1 MSGYDRERVERIVG
15 EFKARNMAEGGAVEG
30 GYDQL
35 NSRILKA
42 LIKKYGSEA
51 KAREM
56 FRTLDG
62 GELMR
67 ILKEAEGYAEGGP
80 VLQDY
85 ADPYAEMSLPGKL
98 GELVKGAGKGLKYM
112 FRESKAY
119 AGHLQAPEVFA
130 KMLRERYP
138 ELGAK
143 RVDRGPLDA
152 AINFAGGYD
161 WAARPEVSAED
172 ARAMALQYQLRDYM
186 KPSRTKSNEVADY
199 AQNLAG
205 VEQAL
210 ADKEANIKRDRK
222 EIAALAREYAQR
234 ESGAQRVTP
243 FADGG
248 PVLPADR
255 ATGYRAPGQ
264 RPDDRLARFGSSFAK
279 SLPGA
284 AQGVATG
291 YADMLSALNTYLYQL
306 EPAEQIAL
314 LKQLPAGLRN
324 MVLSGVESVKQLP
337 AKVAAATPES
347 AGQFSAQLT
356 AEMLL
361 DPTRGVGKTVP
372 TTQVIKPKG
381 GNWPA
386 YAAEHAAES
395 LKTPRR
401 VPALT
406 MGDELRI
413 DASLL
418 MRPERLVQ
426 EYQKYLDELDLD
438 DPRNQDKAYQ
448 LQQEIESESRN
459 AALDTWLDQKLA
471 KYVKN
476 ELASPDDPIR
486 KQVDEFAVKK
496 KQLLEQKEQQI
507 NKAMLD
513 LEKAR
518 AERGFTPEMLTRS
531 QARLRELRR
540 ERDYIARQSG
550 SHINARELELANRWV
565 PESLP
570 DMRERLGY
578 EVQGIGETPL
588 GKGWENMADLSIKPT
603 MAGNITDEY
612 LTETNPWLAKVPPE
626 TKVYQIDNDQFADLG
641 FGHMRDELRN
651 ALDPESD
658 LPDALKI
665 TPDKLKMLNMAQASK
680 LVDDINAFRATR
692 ATEVNAAR
700 AGNIATVPV
709 KEYPE
714 QGLKWVELKMPEPEF
729 EPGHGPGPVSGYP
742 SLHGIIDQKTGQ
754 SVSAGATPE
763 EARNL
768 YKREERKKALED
780 ALKYE
785 GEMLKHCVGGYC
797 EDVVQG
803 RSRIFSLRDDDGRPR
818 VTIEVQPNSGQKMT
832 FEQAKRAIEDD
843 PLTAN
848 LDDNVKMEMLYN
860 QGFLDEEG
868 NVLPDLP
875 MQIIQVKGAG
885 NKKPQPEDIPLVQ
898 DFIRSGKYEIAGDE
912 RNTGFVKLP
921 KDNMMIAALKRTG
934 NKPPALRSEA
944 GDYFLT
950 EDEHK
955 RLSEWFD
962 KGTAQGFLAPEFAY
976 GGAVK
981 MAAGGKVGYNPAV
994 VDEIVN
1000 RVREK
1005 LNG

>member
-15 EFKARNMAEGGAVEG
+15 EFKARNM
-30 GYDQL
+30 
-35 NSRILKA
+35 
-42 LIKKYGSEA
+42 
-51 KAREM
+51 
-56 FRTLDG
+56 
-62 GELMR
+62 
-67 ILKEAEGYAEGGP
+67 AEGGP

-98 GELVKGAGKGLKYM
+98 GELAKGAGKGLKYM
-112 FRESKAY
+112 LTESKAY

-222 EIAALAREYAQR
+222 EIAALAREYAKR

-243 FADGG
+243 FANGG
-248 PVLPADR
+248 PALPADR

-264 RPDDRLARFGSSFAK
+264 RPDDRLARFGSSFLK

-347 AGQFSAQLT
+347 AGQFGAQLT
-356 AEMLL
+356 AEMFL

-381 GNWPA
+381 GNWPKGSV
-386 YAAEHAAES
+386 ES
-395 LKTPRR
+395 VVENFKTPKRLPAAFVTETEPV
-401 VPALT
+401 VPKTPL
-406 MGDELRI
+406 ELVETYESYK
-413 DASLL
+413 D
-418 MRPERLVQ
+418 Q
-426 EYQKYLDELDLD
+426 LDPD
-438 DPRNQDKAYQ
+438 DPFNQNIEYD
-448 LQQEIESESRN
+448 LQQEIQSETRN

-486 KQVDEFAVKK
+486 KQIDEFAVKK
-496 KQLLEQKEQQI
+496 KQLLEQKDQQI
-507 NKAMLD
+507 SKAMLD

-531 QARLRELRR
+531 QARIRELRR
-540 ERDYIARQSG
+540 ERDYIDKQSG
-550 SHINARELELANRWV
+550 AHMTPRPLDLAQRWV
-565 PESLP
+565 PELVADRRKDFGFDPEGMAKS
-570 DMRERLGY
+570 E
-578 EVQGIGETPL
+578 L
-588 GKGWENMADLSIKPT
+588 GKGWENMADLSITPQ
-603 MAGNITDEY
+603 MAGGILNRRVYSMIEN
-612 LTETNPWLAKVPPE
+612 NPWLTKVPPE
-626 TKVYQIDNDQFADLG
+626 TMVYQPDLG
-641 FGHMRDELRN
+641 LGGFNDLEFGHMRDELRN

-658 LPDALKI
+658 LPDSLKI

-692 ATEVNAAR
+692 TSEVNAAR

-714 QGLKWVELKMPEPEF
+714 QGLKWVELKMPDDLPEGY
-729 EPGHGPGPVSGYP
+729 EPGKPTALGEPTYRQPGTKNDMLEDP
-742 SLHGIIDQKTGQ
+742 
-754 SVSAGATPE
+754 
-763 EARNL
+763 
-768 YKREERKKALED
+768 RKAALKD

-785 GEMLKHCVGGYC
+785 GEMMIHCVGGQC
-797 EDVVQG
+797 ENVISG
-803 RSRIFSLRDDDGRPR
+803 RNRIFSLRDDDGRPR
-818 VTIEVQPNSGQKMT
+818 VTIEVQPDRDQRLT
-832 FEQAKRAIEDD
+832 FAEAKQRLDTD
-843 PLTAN
+843 PDTAD
-848 LDDNVKMEMLYN
+848 LDDNAKMEMLYN
-860 QGFLDEEG
+860 QGFIDAEG
-868 NVLPDLP
+868 NMLPDPP
-875 MQIIQVKGAG
+875 MQIVQVKGV
-885 NKKPQPEDIPLVQ
+885 NNRKPQPEDIPLVQ
-898 DFIRSGKYEIAGDE
+898 DFIRSGNYEISGDINNTDLFDVENIVNIMPEAFRMDKKGRTMALEKARRAGK
-912 RNTGFVKLP
+912 VP
-921 KDNMMIAALKRTG
+921 KYLTRKEYEDLLLK
-934 NKPPALRSEA
+934 
-944 GDYFLT
+944 F
-950 EDEHK
+950 
-955 RLSEWFD
+955 
-962 KGTAQGFLAPEFAY
+962 GTPGELAT

>member
-35 NSRILKA
+35 NARILKA

-85 ADPYAEMSLPGKL
+85 ADPYAEMSLPSKL
-98 GELVKGAGKGLKYM
+98 GELAKGAGKGLKYM
-112 FRESKAY
+112 LTESKAY

-222 EIAALAREYAQR
+222 EIAALAREYAKR

-243 FADGG
+243 FANGG
-248 PVLPADR
+248 PALPADR

-264 RPDDRLARFGSSFAK
+264 RPDDRAARFGSSFLK

-324 MVLSGVESVKQLP
+324 MVLNGVESVKQLP

-347 AGQFSAQLT
+347 AGQFGAQLT

-386 YAAEHAAES
+386 GAVEKTVGNI
-395 LKTPRR
+395 KTPKRL
-401 VPALT
+401 PALIT
-406 MGDELRI
+406 PAWLDSARETDPDAYYQWINLALPKPQTPQELVDSYR
-413 DASLL
+413 AQLN
-418 MRPERLVQ
+418 
-426 EYQKYLDELDLD
+426 KLDLD
-438 DPRNQDKAYQ
+438 DPRNNDAAYD
-448 LQQEIESESRN
+448 LQQEIESETRN

-476 ELASPDDPIR
+476 EMASPDDPIR
-486 KQVDEFAVKK
+486 KQIDQFAVKK
-496 KQLLEQKEQQI
+496 KQLLEQKDQQI

-550 SHINARELELANRWV
+550 SHINPRELELANRWV
-565 PESLP
+565 PESVP
-570 DMRERLGY
+570 DMRERMGY

-588 GKGWENMADLSIKPT
+588 GKGWENMADMSIRPT
-603 MAGNITDEY
+603 MAGDMLNPSLY
-612 LTETNPWLAKVPPE
+612 STEVLNAKIENNPWLTKVPPE
-626 TKVYQIDNDQFADLG
+626 TRVYHVDQGQFDDLG

-700 AGNIATVPV
+700 AANIATVPV

-714 QGLKWVELKMPEPEF
+714 QGLKWVELKMPEIDPNATGAERSF
-729 EPGHGPGPVSGYP
+729 KRTGY
-742 SLHGIIDQKTGQ
+742 
-754 SVSAGATPE
+754 
-763 EARNL
+763 
-768 YKREERKKALED
+768 RKMLED

-785 GEMLKHCVGGYC
+785 GEMLQHCVGGYC
-797 EDVVQG
+797 EDVIQG
-803 RSRIFSLRDDDGRPR
+803 RSRIFSLRDYDGRPR
-818 VTIEVQPNSGQKMT
+818 VTIEVQPNSNQKMT

-962 KGTAQGFLAPEFAY
+962 KGTAQGFPAPEFAH

>member
-35 NSRILKA
+35 NARILKA

-80 VLQDY
+80 VL
-85 ADPYAEMSLPGKL
+85 
-98 GELVKGAGKGLKYM
+98 
-112 FRESKAY
+112 
-119 AGHLQAPEVFA
+119 
-130 KMLRERYP
+130 
-138 ELGAK
+138 
-143 RVDRGPLDA
+143 
-152 AINFAGGYD
+152 
-161 WAARPEVSAED
+161 
-172 ARAMALQYQLRDYM
+172 
-186 KPSRTKSNEVADY
+186 
-199 AQNLAG
+199 
-205 VEQAL
+205 
-210 ADKEANIKRDRK
+210 
-222 EIAALAREYAQR
+222 
-234 ESGAQRVTP
+234 
-243 FADGG
+243 
-248 PVLPADR
+248 PADR

-264 RPDDRLARFGSSFAK
+264 RPDDRLARFGSSFLK

-291 YADMLSALNTYLYQL
+291 YVDMLSALNTYLYQL

-314 LKQLPAGLRN
+314 LKQLPAGLRD
-324 MVLSGVESVKQLP
+324 MVLSGVESAKQLP

-347 AGQFSAQLT
+347 AGQFGAQLT

-386 YAAEHAAES
+386 GAVEKTVGNI
-395 LKTPRR
+395 KTPKRL
-401 VPALT
+401 PALIT
-406 MGDELRI
+406 PAWLDSARETDPDAYYQWINLALPKPQTPQELVDSYR
-413 DASLL
+413 AQLN
-418 MRPERLVQ
+418 
-426 EYQKYLDELDLD
+426 KLDLD
-438 DPRNQDKAYQ
+438 DPRNNDAAYG
-448 LQQEIESESRN
+448 LQQEIESETRN

-471 KYVKN
+471 KYVKS
-476 ELASPDDPIR
+476 EMASPDDPIR
-486 KQVDEFAVKK
+486 KQIDQFAVKK
-496 KQLLEQKEQQI
+496 KQLLEQKDQQI

-550 SHINARELELANRWV
+550 SHINPRELELANRWV
-565 PESLP
+565 PESVP
-570 DMRERLGY
+570 DMRERMGY

-588 GKGWENMADLSIKPT
+588 GKGWENMADMSIRPT
-603 MAGNITDEY
+603 RARVLIDPQLYSTKELNAKIE
-612 LTETNPWLAKVPPE
+612 ENPWLTKVPPE
-626 TKVYQIDNDQFADLG
+626 TRVYQVDRGQFDDLG

-768 YKREERKKALED
+768 YKREERKKALAD

-785 GEMLKHCVGGYC
+785 GEMLQHCVGGYC

-803 RSRIFSLRDDDGRPR
+803 RSRIFSLRDYDGRPR
-818 VTIEVQPNSGQKMT
+818 VTIEVQPNSNQKMT
-832 FEQAKRAIEDD
+832 FEQAKQQIDTD
-843 PLTAN
+843 PNTAD
-848 LDDNVKMEMLYN
+848 LDDNAKMEILYK
-860 QGFLDEEG
+860 QGFVDEEG

-875 MQIIQVKGAG
+875 MQIIQVKGA
-885 NKKPQPEDIPLVQ
+885 NNRKPQPEDIPLVQ

-962 KGTAQGFLAPEFAY
+962 KGTAQGFPAPEFAH

>member
-1 MSGYDRERVERIVG
+1 VVSGYDRERVERIVG
-15 EFKARNMAEGGAVEG
+15 EFKARNM
-30 GYDQL
+30 
-35 NSRILKA
+35 
-42 LIKKYGSEA
+42 
-51 KAREM
+51 
-56 FRTLDG
+56 
-62 GELMR
+62 
-67 ILKEAEGYAEGGP
+67 AEGGP

-98 GELVKGAGKGLKYM
+98 GELAKGAGKGLKYM

>member
-1 MSGYDRERVERIVG
+1 VVSGYDRERVERIVG

-35 NSRILKA
+35 NARILKA

-67 ILKEAEGYAEGGP
+67 ILKEAEGYA
-80 VLQDY
+80 
-85 ADPYAEMSLPGKL
+85 
-98 GELVKGAGKGLKYM
+98 
-112 FRESKAY
+112 
-119 AGHLQAPEVFA
+119 
-130 KMLRERYP
+130 
-138 ELGAK
+138 
-143 RVDRGPLDA
+143 
-152 AINFAGGYD
+152 
-161 WAARPEVSAED
+161 
-172 ARAMALQYQLRDYM
+172 
-186 KPSRTKSNEVADY
+186 
-199 AQNLAG
+199 
-205 VEQAL
+205 
-210 ADKEANIKRDRK
+210 
-222 EIAALAREYAQR
+222 
-234 ESGAQRVTP
+234 
-243 FADGG
+243 DGG
-248 PVLPADR
+248 PALPADR

-264 RPDDRLARFGSSFAK
+264 RPDDRLARFGSSFLK

-347 AGQFSAQLT
+347 AGQFGAQLT

-386 YAAEHAAES
+386 GAVES
-395 LKTPRR
+395 VVGNLKTPKR

-418 MRPERLVQ
+418 MRPEQLV
-426 EYQKYLDELDLD
+426 ENYQKELNKIDLD
-438 DPRNQDKAYQ
+438 DPRSQDMAYQ
-448 LQQEIESESRN
+448 LQQEIESETRN

-486 KQVDEFAVKK
+486 KQIDEFAGKK
-496 KQLLEQKEQQI
+496 KQLLEQKDQQI
-507 NKAMLD
+507 SKAMLD

-550 SHINARELELANRWV
+550 AHITPQPLELADRWV
-565 PESLP
+565 PESVP
-570 DMRERLGY
+570 DMRERMGY

-588 GKGWENMADLSIKPT
+588 GKGWENMADMSIRPT
-603 MAGNITDEY
+603 MAGDMLNPSLY
-612 LTETNPWLAKVPPE
+612 STEVLNAKIENNPWLAKVPPE
-626 TKVYQIDNDQFADLG
+626 TRVYQVDRGQFDDLD
-641 FGHMRDELRN
+641 FGHLRDELRN

-692 ATEVNAAR
+692 TSEVNAAR

-714 QGLKWVELKMPEPEF
+714 QGLKWVELKMPDDLPEGY
-729 EPGHGPGPVSGYP
+729 EPGKPTALGEPTYR
-742 SLHGIIDQKTGQ
+742 QTGTKDNKLKDPRR
-754 SVSAGATPE
+754 A
-763 EARNL
+763 
-768 YKREERKKALED
+768 ALED

-803 RSRIFSLRDDDGRPR
+803 RSRIFSLRDYDGRPR
-818 VTIEVQPNSGQKMT
+818 VTIEAVPAGRT
-832 FEQAKRAIEDD
+832 FAEVKQYLDTEPEFRD
-843 PLTAN
+843 
-848 LDDNVKMEMLYN
+848 LDDNAKMEILHD
-860 QGFLDEEG
+860 QGYIDDEG
-868 NVLPDLP
+868 NVRPDPP
-875 MQIIQVKGAG
+875 MKIKQVKGAE
-885 NKKPQPEDIPLVQ
+885 NMKPQPEDIPLVQ
-898 DFIRSGKYEIAGDE
+898 DFIRSGNYKITGDIDYTDLFDEETVSELTPKAFRMDKTQRHAAMNKARRAGKVPRYLNREEYE
-912 RNTGFVKLP
+912 NL
-921 KDNMMIAALKRTG
+921 
-934 NKPPALRSEA
+934 LREF
-944 GDYFLT
+944 GRP
-950 EDEHK
+950 EE
-955 RLSEWFD
+955 
-962 KGTAQGFLAPEFAY
+962 LAT